1 MATGK
6 RKSIVR
12 RLQLGVAISVSVVML
27 LLSTHVWA
35 ADIHFS
41 DLYAKGTDLSEKA
54 KSLNGQDVEIV
65 GYMAPPLKAKAN
77 FFVLTKMPL
86 AVCPFCDSEVDW
98 PTDIVFVR
106 SPVEISAYPFNLPI
120 RVIGKFETGF
130 EKDAETGFV
139 SFIRVVDAQYEP
151 M

>member
-1 MATGK
+1 MAPAKDRPTA
-6 RKSIVR
+6 
-12 RLQLGVAISVSVVML
+12 RLRLLGLAAAMAISVFGPL
-27 LLSTHVWA
+27 NGWA

-41 DLYAKGTDLSEKA
+41 DLYAKGTELSEKA
-54 KSLNGQDVEIV
+54 KSLNGKEIEIV
-65 GYMAPPLKAKAN
+65 GYMAPPLKAKAK

>member
-1 MATGK
+1 MAPAKDGLTA
-6 RKSIVR
+6 
-12 RLQLGVAISVSVVML
+12 RLRLLGLAAAMAISVFGPL
-27 LLSTHVWA
+27 NGWA

-41 DLYAKGTDLSEKA
+41 DLYAKGTELSEKA
-54 KSLNGQDVEIV
+54 KSLNGKEIEIV
-65 GYMAPPLKAKAN
+65 GYMAPPLKAKAK

>member
-1 MATGK
+1 MTRKEHGLATRLVQIGFAMAVLVLTAASGW
-6 RKSIVR
+6 
-12 RLQLGVAISVSVVML
+12 
-27 LLSTHVWA
+27 STE
-35 ADIHFS
+35 IHFS
-41 DLYAKGTDLSEKA
+41 DLYAKGTELSEKA
-54 KSLNGQDVEIV
+54 KALNGQGVEIV
-65 GYMAPPLKAKAN
+65 GYMAPPLKAKAQ

-106 SPVEISAYPFNLPI
+106 SPVEISAFPFNRPI
-120 RVIGKFETGF
+120 RVRGTFQTGF

-139 SFIRVVDAQYEP
+139 SFIRLIDARYEP